1 MKINYINLN
10 NTFTYKNTY
19 KPQKETY
26 KEFDYT
32 KTFNPA
38 EIIGRSQ
45 VNFTGKGF
53 EFSDDD
59 KKFIDVLAY
68 NLKMSDKKR
77 KDLEN
82 IVAEFL
88 ISRDYDS
95 LSKISG
101 EDDEKLEEQDAFLD
115 EMDSVF
121 DFNDYEINEVASVL
135 AERIMHK
142 GKYKPQK
149 RKFFTDY
156 GVVDTILSKNGI
168 KESDSEDIFE
178 IMENEAEINNY
189 KSVFDIFKPENKP
202 FQSITMANMSMNYDL
217 SEDDFISLYIDFAL
231 AASKIDE
238 ERQKTVDGS
247 KMTRQFE
254 NNNLDYTIFDDIRDE
269 YDLDEK
275 LEKEIIAELAKRRDE
290 NKDIRQI
297 SYELCEKYNL
307 PKNAYKFILESIT
320 FNDNYDKLTNG
331 ETQE

>member
-1 MKINYINLN
+1 MKINNINLN

-32 KTFNPA
+32 KTLNPA

-45 VNFTGKGF
+45 VSFAGKGF

-59 KKFIDVLAY
+59 KKFVDVLAY
-68 NLKMSDKKR
+68 NLKMSDKKK

-82 IVAEFL
+82 TVAEFL

-95 LSKISG
+95 LNKISG
-101 EDDEKLEEQDAFLD
+101 ENDEKLEEQDAFL
-115 EMDSVF
+115 EKMDSVF
-121 DFNDYEINEVASVL
+121 NFNDYEINEVASVL

-142 GKYKPQK
+142 GKYKPLK

-156 GVVDTILSKNGI
+156 GVVDTILSKHGFDEN
-168 KESDSEDIFE
+168 SSEKVFK
-178 IMENEAEINNY
+178 IMESEALINNY
-189 KSVFDIFKPENKP
+189 KSVFDIFKPENNP
-202 FQSITMANMSMNYDL
+202 LQSITMAIMEINYGFD
-217 SEDDFISLYIDFAL
+217 EDELTNFYIDFSL
-231 AASKIDE
+231 AASKTDE

-247 KMTRQFE
+247 KMIRKFV
-254 NNNLDYTIFDDIRDE
+254 NDNIDYTIFDDIRDE
-269 YDLDEK
+269 YDLDYE
-275 LEKEIIAELAKRRDE
+275 LEKEIMAELAKRRDE

-307 PKNAYKFILESIT
+307 PKGAYKFILESIKR
-320 FNDNYDKLTNG
+320 NDDNRD
-331 ETQE
+331 